1 MQHRQLLLRLG
12 LFLCSLV
19 LGVALSLSLGG
30 AHPSYAQT
38 ASTTAQ
44 LQSQIDNTNAQIK
57 DLQAQIA
64 QLQSQLNSATAQ
76 KQTLQNAINAL
87 NLNIQKLQKSISLT
101 QAQIKQKDSQ
111 ISQINTTIATTT
123 DAIGQTQTEV
133 ANSLRQLEALDQEPL
148 LMMLLGGGTI
158 SSFFDE
164 ASALESVRSDLEN
177 KIEDLSSLKTNLKSS
192 ETAVQAQKSQLSSY
206 QQTLT
211 QQQQG
216 LSVTKDSQTKLL
228 TQTKNQ
234 ESAYQQQIAEKR
246 AEEAKFENDLLDFQS
261 KLNLTFSASSLPATG
276 QGALAWPLKG
286 VYNAACPAPKGYVS
300 CITQYFGN
308 TDFATAN
315 PQIYSGHG
323 HSGLDLAASPGT
335 PVYAAREGVVLG
347 TGNTDLTCPGASFG
361 KWVFIKHDNGL
372 STLYAHLSSQV
383 VAKGDTVTTG
393 QLIGYSDTT
402 GYATGP
408 HLHFGVYASA
418 GSEIA
423 SFASSGCPGKIYTMP
438 VADLSAYLN
447 PLSYL
452 PVN

>member
-1 MQHRQLLLRLG
+1 MPLRSPFLLRFG
-12 LFLCSLV
+12 LFVFSIACGIV
-19 LGVALSLSLGG
+19 LSLAFVHVS
-30 AHPSYAQT
+30 PSYAQST
-38 ASTTAQ
+38 AELQNSIDSTN
-44 LQSQIDNTNAQIK
+44 SQIK

-64 QLQSQLNSATAQ
+64 KLQSQLTTTTAQ
-76 KQTLQNAINAL
+76 KLTLQNAVNAL
-87 NLNIQKLQKSISLT
+87 NLQIQKLQTSITLA

-111 ISQINTTIATTT
+111 ISLINSNISTTT
-123 DAIGQTQTEV
+123 TQISSTQAEV
-133 ANSLRQLEALDQEPL
+133 ADSLRQLDSLDSESVLVALL
-148 LMMLLGGGTI
+148 SNGTL

-164 ASALESVRSDLEN
+164 ATAIAALRGQLQN
-177 KIEDLSSLKTNLKSS
+177 KIDDLNSLKSTLKVN
-192 ETAVQAQKSQLSSY
+192 ETAAEAQKQQLATY

-216 LSVTKDSQTKLL
+216 LAIAKDSQSKLL

-234 ESAYQQQIAEKR
+234 ESTYQAQLAQKKAD
-246 AEEAKFENDLLDFQS
+246 EAKFENDLINFQS
-261 KLNLTFSASSLPATG
+261 KLNLGFNSNTLPATG
-276 QGALAWPLKG
+276 QGALQWPLK
-286 VYNAACPAPKGYVS
+286 NII
-300 CITQYFGN
+300 ITQYFGN
-308 TDFATAN
+308 TDFATQN

-323 HSGLDLAASPGT
+323 HSGIDLGASPGT
-335 PVYAAREGVVLG
+335 PILAARAGVVLG

-372 STLYAHLSSQV
+372 STLYAHMASFSV
-383 VAKGDTVTTG
+383 SKGDTVTTG
-393 QLIGYSDTT
+393 QQLGYSDTT

-423 SFASSGCPGKIYTMP
+423 SFASSGCKGKTYTMP

-452 PVN
+452 PPVPGK